1 MYSEIFYHNFFI
13 NFLTTFLFII
23 FNFYFSYSVSNIF
36 SKTILFKE
44 SNPLLVFFLV
54 FLFYASVFNYLILFK
69 LENIIKV
76 IFFII
81 LILQIF
87 FSFKM
92 KKNIKLEFT
101 KKINKKNFKRNL
113 FLFLGF
119 FGFFLIS
126 ILPVTDADSIASHL
140 NFATKLFYNS
150 SFPNDL
156 PKYIEFVSYSNS
168 EVLLLIS
175 TFLASDNFGSQL
187 NFFTLIFF
195 LIFFFKDNKIFF
207 YLILSCPLIIFF
219 ISTQKLQLFYGLL
232 YLYIFILI
240 LNKKSF
246 NKFQILSICFL
257 IAFYASGKIN
267 YILLALPLFIFFL
280 IKNLKNFKEVFFCS
294 VLAFFIVLFPILLN
308 KFIYFSNPLAPFA
321 DNIIGQNN
329 FIFNI
334 YSDSLRSSEGW
345 LNDKRLIVF
354 LKPFFPVNI
363 AEISASLGLFF
374 FLIFDKNLL
383 IKVKYFPLIITILI
397 FITGQALPRYYFEA
411 FLILIFFTKFKN
423 NFYTKVMY
431 LQIIPVVF
439 FTFSFIYV
447 AYIQNVVLIN
457 KDKYLSKF
465 SYTYYN
471 SKKINELNID
481 KNILNLAHDR
491 ESIYLNNNHFGMRFL
506 AGVKAYGN
514 EANYQK
520 YFIKYINNYN
530 IDYIIGNEADVP
542 NCIKM
547 KKVNEI
553 SFKAVRRNFLLKQ
566 NIVNSNLFLIV
577 NKECK

>member
-1 MYSEIFYHNFFI
+1 M
-13 NFLTTFLFII
+13 
-23 FNFYFSYSVSNIF
+23 
-36 SKTILFKE
+36 
-44 SNPLLVFFLV
+44 PL
-54 FLFYASVFNYLILFK
+54 
-69 LENIIKV
+69 
-76 IFFII
+76 
-81 LILQIF
+81 
-87 FSFKM
+87 
-92 KKNIKLEFT
+92 
-101 KKINKKNFKRNL
+101 
-113 FLFLGF
+113 
-119 FGFFLIS
+119 
-126 ILPVTDADSIASHL
+126 TDADSIASHL

-150 SFPNDL
+150 TFPNDL
-156 PKYIEFVSYSNS
+156 PKDIEFVSYGNS
-168 EVLLLIS
+168 EILLLIS
-175 TFLASDNFGSQL
+175 TFLPSDNFGSQL

-280 IKNLKNFKEVFFCS
+280 IKNLKNFKEIFFCS

-345 LNDKRLIVF
+345 LRDKRLVVF
-354 LKPFFPVNI
+354 LKPFFPVSL

-383 IKVKYFPLIITILI
+383 VKVKYFPLIITILI
-397 FITGQALPRYYFEA
+397 LITGQALPRYYFEA

-439 FTFSFIYV
+439 FTFSFIYL

-481 KNILNLAHDR
+481 KNILNLAHAR
-491 ESIYLNNNHFGMRFL
+491 ESIYLKNNHFGMRFL
-506 AGVKAYGN
+506 AGVRAYGN

-520 YFIKYINNYN
+520 YFIKFINNYN
-530 IDYIIGNEADVP
+530 IDHIIGAETDVP
-542 NCIKM
+542 NCIKI
-547 KKVNEI
+547 KKINEI
-553 SFKAVRRNFLLKQ
+553 SFKTARRNFLLKQ